1 MQRVQLKSTLAT
13 VIAEAKKNFDEQ
25 KQCFQ
30 QEAGDLVEKWHQ
42 NSLRNFDAL
51 QLRIS
56 ELLLNV
62 DCSQKQVIAKI
73 EKPVEPMKKID
84 PSMPCML
91 SMCFYRSKVFSG
103 ISNKFGSF

>member
-1 MQRVQLKSTLAT
+1 MQRVQLKSTLTT
-13 VIAEAKKNFDEQ
+13 VIAEAKKNYDEQ

-30 QEAGDLVEKWHQ
+30 QEARDLVEKWHQ
-42 NSLRNFDAL
+42 NSLGNFDAL

-62 DCSQKQVIAKI
+62 DCNQKQQVIAK

-91 SMCFYRSKVFSG
+91 SMCFHRSKVFL
-103 ISNKFGSF
+103 